1 MSWNLKYN
9 LLPTYPWIA
18 TSTTVTLGI
27 YADNA
32 ARCRALVA
40 DIKHKMEDAR
50 AGDDLKGAL
59 TTLLNRADLKPYVAS
74 TAAMNHSGE
83 HGTRLNKTNQ
93 YSTEVLY

>member
-9 LLPTYPWIA
+9 LLSTYPWIA
-18 TSTTVTLGI
+18 TSTTVTLGT

-50 AGDDLKGAL
+50 AGDDLKEAL
-59 TTLLNRADLKPYVAS
+59 TTLLNRADLRPYVAS
-74 TAAMNHSGE
+74 TAAMSHSGA
-83 HGTRLNKTNQ
+83 HGTRLNKTSQ